1 MHNPKIQQIHNI
13 YIFGLIIIIIIII
26 IIIVNYFFEFWVGR
40 D

>member
-26 IIIVNYFFEFWVGR
+26 IIVNYLFEFWVGR